1 MAIVDTQSEFSV
13 THGFEPLNIG
23 IRVACLTNCLVKRC
37 PIYMVAF
44 LLHIWLYTSE
54 LPCWLL
60 ALKAW
65 NPNIANLDLI
75 LDAEPLSPNKP
86 NLDMTLPGAEA
97 LSPNKPNLDMT
108 LPVAEAL
115 SPNTPNLGMTLAVAE
130 ALTNQTLI

>member
-1 MAIVDTQSEFSV
+1 MPYQLPSQEMPHLHGSFPSPYLVNFSI
-13 THGFEPLNIG
+13 F
-23 IRVACLTNCLVKRC
+23 
-37 PIYMVAF
+37 
-44 LLHIWLYTSE
+44 HITSE

-108 LPVAEAL
+108 LPGAEAL
-115 SPNTPNLGMTLAVAE
+115 SPNKPNLDMTLAVAE